1 MIFLERIL
9 MFNIECIDFD
19 ENIYKSLLKTSTG
32 KPIKARINVYPHYHD
47 VISNINVTELKN
59 DIDKMVSSYHLF
71 DNFDK
76 ELLNL
81 STIIYSEINKEII
94 SNIKKIF
101 HYDAINENKKNKTRA
116 DIQSSNLG
124 KMLLDLSQNKPIR
137 ILDYG
142 AGLGRTYFEIKKE
155 NIPTKLDDKHS
166 YHLWEAFEA
175 NRKKLKKKLK
185 SAKSTQIKVI
195 NKVNDMKNNSY
206 DVIYLANVIHE
217 CNPNDM
223 AKIIKHCDNLLN
235 PNGVLII
242 VELDPLITAEK
253 FAVSYSST
261 ELSNI
266 FNQIGWTKFSCENI
280 NIMNSSIN
288 AYWLSLKKSVSSKR
302 NSISEIEEVILQ
314 EWENI
319 KNRYLIDYKGVE
331 DIRTVNNFN
340 NTLNCLTIMA
350 SILSYKE
357 DKWTGWLKNDK
368 FYNNL

>member
-1 MIFLERIL
+1 M
-9 MFNIECIDFD
+9 
-19 ENIYKSLLKTSTG
+19 
-32 KPIKARINVYPHYHD
+32 
-47 VISNINVTELKN
+47 
-59 DIDKMVSSYHLF
+59 
-71 DNFDK
+71 
-76 ELLNL
+76 
-81 STIIYSEINKEII
+81 
-94 SNIKKIF
+94 
-101 HYDAINENKKNKTRA
+101 
-116 DIQSSNLG
+116 
-124 KMLLDLSQNKPIR
+124 
-137 ILDYG
+137 
-142 AGLGRTYFEIKKE
+142 GRTYFEIKKE

>member
-1 MIFLERIL
+1 

-155 NIPTKLDDKHS
+155 TFS
-166 YHLWEAFEA
+166 
-175 NRKKLKKKLK
+175 
-185 SAKSTQIKVI
+185 
-195 NKVNDMKNNSY
+195 
-206 DVIYLANVIHE
+206 
-217 CNPNDM
+217 
-223 AKIIKHCDNLLN
+223 IITNL
-235 PNGVLII
+235 
-242 VELDPLITAEK
+242 
-253 FAVSYSST
+253 
-261 ELSNI
+261 
-266 FNQIGWTKFSCENI
+266 
-280 NIMNSSIN
+280 
-288 AYWLSLKKSVSSKR
+288 
-302 NSISEIEEVILQ
+302 
-314 EWENI
+314 
-319 KNRYLIDYKGVE
+319 
-331 DIRTVNNFN
+331 
-340 NTLNCLTIMA
+340 
-350 SILSYKE
+350 
-357 DKWTGWLKNDK
+357 
-368 FYNNL
+368 